1 MKESTK
7 TALSVLLGLFFVLS
21 IFSLLS
27 LFVSLRSTGMPKEF
41 LMMAARLL
49 PVVSA
54 VCLFLCGIL
63 LLLGVW
69 TGSKALRFI
78 GYVFFILQSLAFLAY
93 NVYTL
98 IAYSGAANTAQFVRA
113 FAVNLLGILCGVLL
127 IVSLK
132 VRSKLLVFFIAL
144 ILLGL
149 TVINWLNVNF
159 DFGTGT
165 GFQLVGAIVGVILS
179 LLVNLILYVS
189 LVVDAGARAGAQKSL
204 PAVEAEQ

>member
-27 LFVSLRSTGMPKEF
+27 LFVSLRSTGLPKEF

-49 PVVSA
+49 PTVSA
-54 VCLFLCGIL
+54 VCLFLCGVL

-78 GYVFFILQSLAFLAY
+78 GYVFFILQSLAFLAF
-93 NVYTL
+93 NAYTL
-98 IAYSGAANTAQFVRA
+98 IAYSDAANTAQFVRA
-113 FAVNLLGILCGVLL
+113 FAVNLLGILCGILL

-149 TVINWLNVNF
+149 EVVNCLNV
-159 DFGTGT
+159 DFGTG
-165 GFQLVGAIVGVILS
+165 FQTVGVILGI
-179 LLVNLILYVS
+179 LINVLLYVS
-189 LVVDAGARAGAQKSL
+189 LVIDAGARIGAHKAAPAGES
-204 PAVEAEQ
+204 EQ